1 VINLPSFYMD
11 MEAARRN
18 LENYKSTTRDVTKI
32 LAEFNQNGVDVVL
45 LDLRR
50 NGGGSLTE
58 AINLTGLF
66 ITDGPVVQVK
76 DGKGRVHAFDD
87 EDPTMIW
94 KGPLVVATSK
104 FSASASEILAGAI
117 QDYKRGI
124 VVGDKS
130 THGKGTVQ
138 SLLDLGSQFIA
149 ITKPPEY
156 GALKITMQQFYRP
169 SGDSTQKRGVLAD
182 VVLPSLTNHMDI
194 GEGDLPFAVEFDQ
207 VPAEQFK
214 RYAMVRAGVNATL
227 QNQSNARVADDDD
240 FKKLQR
246 NIEEYKKQKAK
257 KTVTLNRAKFMA
269 EREDVDASKEDEKQL
284 EKQAKAAREVFP
296 ENFYND
302 ELINVTIDYFKS
314 LGNQRIARGE

>member
-1 VINLPSFYMD
+1 
-11 MEAARRN
+11 
-18 LENYKSTTRDVTKI
+18 
-32 LAEFNQNGVDVVL
+32 
-45 LDLRR
+45 
-50 NGGGSLTE
+50 
-58 AINLTGLF
+58 
-66 ITDGPVVQVK
+66 
-76 DGKGRVHAFDD
+76 
-87 EDPTMIW
+87 
-94 KGPLVVATSK
+94 
-104 FSASASEILAGAI
+104 
-117 QDYKRGI
+117 
-124 VVGDKS
+124 
-130 THGKGTVQ
+130 
-138 SLLDLGSQFIA
+138 
-149 ITKPPEY
+149 
-156 GALKITMQQFYRP
+156 
-169 SGDSTQKRGVLAD
+169 
-182 VVLPSLTNHMDI
+182 MDI

-207 VPAEQFK
+207 GPAEQFK